1 MRELERGLW
10 HWTSPHPGWESSEPW
25 DQNVSSYAI
34 DDGERLIFFDPLG
47 VPSEIEA
54 LAADRQP
61 LIVLTAPWHERDAE
75 SLVERLGAPVYT
87 PLPDTAEELMRA
99 FGLTA
104 EQAGDGSPDVV
115 WLRAGRGEAHWYSA
129 GDELP
134 FGIRVFP
141 GHKRNDLVLWIESRR
156 AVLAGDTIADLGEGL
171 QINDRWLTAGVTR
184 ESVAQGLRPLLE
196 LPVELLL
203 PAHGAPADRATLERA
218 LA

>member
-1 MRELERGLW
+1 VRELERGLW
-10 HWTSPHPGWESSEPW
+10 HWTSPHPGWESGEPW

-54 LAADRQP
+54 LAADREP

>member
-1 MRELERGLW
+1 
-10 HWTSPHPGWESSEPW
+10 
-25 DQNVSSYAI
+25 
-34 DDGERLIFFDPLG
+34 
-47 VPSEIEA
+47 
-54 LAADRQP
+54 
-61 LIVLTAPWHERDAE
+61 
-75 SLVERLGAPVYT
+75 
-87 PLPDTAEELMRA
+87 MRA

-134 FGIRVFP
+134 LGIRVFP

-203 PAHGAPADRATLERA
+203 PAHGAPADRPTLERA